1 MQQLQLSILTEE
13 NSPEATEILSGLR
26 HYNASHAGPTVKE
39 HLTLAYKN
47 QDGKVIAGLIGH
59 SSWDWFF
66 TSILW
71 VDESYRGQKLGFHLL
86 SETQKIAAARGCKGM
101 HLDTFSFQ
109 APGFYEKLGF
119 IKFGELADC
128 PIPGMTR
135 FFYKKTF

>member
-13 NSPEATEILSGLR
+13 NSPEATEILIGLR
-26 HYNASHAGPTVKE
+26 QYNAGHAGPTIKE
-39 HLTLAYKN
+39 NLTLAYKN
-47 QDGKVIAGLIGH
+47 QEGKVVAGLIGH

-71 VDESYRGQKLGFHLL
+71 VDESCRGQKLGLKLL
-86 SETQKIAAARGCKGM
+86 NEAQNIASARGCKGM

-119 IKFGELADC
+119 TKFGELQDC

-135 FFYKKTF
+135 FFYKKIF

>member
-26 HYNASHAGPTVKE
+26 QYNTSHAGPTTKE
-39 HLTLAYKN
+39 NLTLAYKN
-47 QDGKVIAGLIGH
+47 QEGKVVAGLIGY

-71 VDESYRGQKLGFHLL
+71 VDESCRGQKLGLKLL
-86 SETQKIAAARGCKGM
+86 VEAQKIASARGCKGM

-119 IKFGELADC
+119 NKFGELSDC

-135 FFYKKTF
+135 FFYKKMF

>member
-86 SETQKIAAARGCKGM
+86 SEAQKIAATRGCKGM

-119 IKFGELADC
+119 IKFGQLTDC

>member
-1 MQQLQLSILTEE
+1 MQQLQLTILTEE

-26 HYNASHAGPTVKE
+26 HYNFSHAGPTTKDNV
-39 HLTLAYKN
+39 TLAYKN
-47 QDGKVIAGLIGH
+47 QEGKVVAGLIGH

-71 VDESYRGQKLGFHLL
+71 VDESCRGQKIGFKLL
-86 SETQKIAAARGCKGM
+86 NEAQNIAKARGCKGM

-119 IKFGELADC
+119 TKFGELQDC
-128 PIPGMTR
+128 PILGMTR